1 MAHQLDFQRGA
12 AAFVSLKQMAWHGL
26 GTVIET
32 EMQVADAVK
41 LAHLDFIVK
50 KAPNR
55 HYMPSLS
62 GEGIDI
68 IESDTSF
75 FTYRTDTNKVL
86 GDRLGSTYHVIQNEQ
101 AFSVVDSLVKEG
113 GLILESAGSLFD
125 GCTVFMCL
133 RLAQPIKVSGSDTV
147 MQYVVIAS
155 GHDGNTSL
163 LAFFT
168 NTRVVC
174 NNTLQVALKGAVQ
187 KHSIRHT
194 AKAINRLDEAIKI
207 MGLATKNSKVVAE
220 AYNRMA
226 ERPMLSTQFF
236 DYIGN
241 LFMTKA
247 EIEALQGGAKADAV
261 LSTRKS
267 NIISGVMAFAE
278 NGIGQKEA
286 DMQTWWGGY
295 NAVTG
300 YFSNKK
306 FDDYNDRMDSLL
318 FGTSATVMQNALV
331 LANEPEK
338 IVPLRAKASAMFADV
353 ALLN

>member
-1 MAHQLDFQRGA
+1 MAHQLDFQRGS
-12 AAFVSLKQMAWHGL
+12 AAFVSLKQNAWHGL
-26 GTVIET
+26 GRVIET
-32 EMQVADAVK
+32 EMTVAQAITF
-41 LAHLDFIVK
+41 ANLDFIVK

-62 GEGIDI
+62 GEGMDI
-68 IESDTSF
+68 ITSDTSF
-75 FTYRTDTNKVL
+75 FTFRTDTNKVL
-86 GDRLGSTYHVIQNEQ
+86 GDRLGSSYHVIQNEQ
-101 AFSVVDSLVKEG
+101 AFSVVDSLVNEG
-113 GLILESAGSLFD
+113 GLILESAGSLYD

-133 RLAQPIKVSGSDTV
+133 RMSNPIKVAGSDTV
-147 MQYVVIAS
+147 MQYIVIAS

-194 AKAINRLDEAIKI
+194 AKAMNRLDEAIRI
-207 MGLATKNSKVVAE
+207 MGLATKNTKAVAE
-220 AYNRMA
+220 AYDRMA
-226 ERPMLSTQFF
+226 QREMLRHEFF
-236 DYIGN
+236 DYVGN
-241 LFMTKA
+241 LFYTKA
-247 EIEALQGGAKADAV
+247 EIEAFQSGAKADAV

-267 NIISGVMAFAE
+267 NIVADVLHFAE

-286 DMQTWWGGY
+286 NMQTWWGGY
-295 NAVTG
+295 NAITG

-306 FDDYNDRMDSLL
+306 FDDANDRMDSLL
-318 FGTSATVMQNALV
+318 FGTAAGVMQNALT

-338 IVPLRAKASAMFADV
+338 ILPLRAKASVSMMDKV
-353 ALLN
+353 SMN

>member
-1 MAHQLDFQRGA
+1 MAHQLDFQRGS
-12 AAFVSLKQMAWHGL
+12 AAFVSLKQQAWHGL
-26 GTVIET
+26 GRVIDEEMTVE
-32 EMQVADAVK
+32 QAVK
-41 LAHLDFIVK
+41 YANLDFLVE
-50 KAPNR
+50 KAANR

-68 IESDTSF
+68 ITSDTSF

-86 GDRLGSTYHVIQNEQ
+86 GDRLGSSYHVIQNEQ

-113 GLILESAGSLFD
+113 GLILESAGSLYD

-133 RLAQPIKVSGSDTV
+133 RMANPIKVAGHDTV
-147 MQYVVIAS
+147 MQYIVIAS

-194 AKAINRLDEAIKI
+194 AKAMNRLDEAIRI
-207 MGLATKNSKVVAE
+207 MGLATKNTKAVAE
-220 AYNRMA
+220 AYDRMA
-226 ERPMLSTQFF
+226 RREMLRTEFF
-236 DYIGN
+236 DYVGN

-247 EIEALQGGAKADAV
+247 EIEALQSGAKADVV

-267 NIISGVMAFAE
+267 NIITDVMQFAE
-278 NGIGQKEA
+278 TGIGQAEA

-295 NAVTG
+295 NAITG
-300 YFSNKK
+300 YYSNKK

-318 FGTSATVMQNALV
+318 FGTAAGVMQNALT
-331 LANEPEK
+331 LANDPTQ
-338 IVPLRAKASAMFADV
+338 IVPLRAKSAMVLTDKV
-353 ALLN
+353 WQN

>member
-1 MAHQLDFQRGA
+1 MAHNLDFQRGS
-12 AAFVSLKQMAWHGL
+12 AAFVSLKQKAWHGL
-26 GTVIET
+26 GRVIET
-32 EMQVADAVK
+32 EMTVEQAVK
-41 LAHLDFIVK
+41 FANLDFIVE

-62 GEGIDI
+62 GQGIDI
-68 IESDTSF
+68 ITSDTSF

-86 GDRLGSTYHVIQNEQ
+86 GDRLGSSYCVIQNEQ
-101 AFSVVDSLVKEG
+101 AFSVVDSLVNEG
-113 GLILESAGSLFD
+113 GLILESAGSLYD

-133 RLAQPIKVSGSDTV
+133 RMKEPIKVAGHDTV
-147 MQYVVIAS
+147 MQYIVIAS

-194 AKAINRLDEAIKI
+194 AKAMNRLDEAIKI
-207 MGLATKNSKVVAE
+207 MGLATKNTKAVAE
-220 AYNRMA
+220 AYDRMA
-226 ERPMLSTQFF
+226 RREMLRHEFF
-236 DYIGN
+236 DYVGN
-241 LFMTKA
+241 LFYTKS
-247 EIEALQGGAKADAV
+247 EIEAFQSGAKADAV

-267 NIISGVMAFAE
+267 NIIADVLNFAE

-295 NAVTG
+295 NAITG

-306 FDDYNDRMDSLL
+306 FDDANDRMDSLL
-318 FGTSATVMQNALV
+318 FGTAATVMQNALV

-338 IVPLRAKASAMFADV
+338 IVPLRVKASMAAMDRV
-353 ALLN
+353 LMN